1 MSGLGYVAAGAF
13 SPWSFFG
20 PHPHPRRAPGKVSA
34 GRPPLA
40 ILVDDIH
47 AVKEKLLKHPKVT
60 CEEAE
65 IRSVPTLADMDLLVT
80 FFRGING
87 ERFEIMQ
94 NIKEQN

>member
-1 MSGLGYVAAGAF
+1 M
-13 SPWSFFG
+13 
-20 PHPHPRRAPGKVSA
+20 
-34 GRPPLA
+34 
-40 ILVDDIH
+40 
-47 AVKEKLLKHPKVT
+47 KEKLLKHPKVT

-65 IRSVPTLADMDLLVT
+65 IRNVPNLGDMDLLVT